1 MQNVFLAAFL
11 QITVAIAFCE
21 NDLMQP
27 FKEYHKMQIF
37 KGCILCWYWTAAWL
51 RKSFI
56 EEGEADQS

>member
-37 KGCILCWYWTAAWL
+37 KGCILCWY
-51 RKSFI
+51 
-56 EEGEADQS
+56 